1 MGRAPALAIRL
12 RAVSKAFGAQRA
24 LDRIDLDIPAG
35 SYVAVMGANGAGK
48 TTLLKVIAGLAV
60 PTDGSVTIAG
70 VEMKRAGPGLRALVG
85 FVGHESMLY
94 PDLTAREN
102 LTFHARLFGLTDP
115 RGAVGEASRLL
126 EVERILDRPVRALS
140 RGMRQRVTIARALL
154 HDPAVILFDEP
165 FTGLDEAAALSLSGI
180 LERLNTPERVLLVTL
195 HDVARALSGPQ
206 RLVVLSSGRVVLDT
220 AIHGSDEDVAATYLG
235 LLRSEAVRR

>member
-115 RGAVGEASRLL
+115 GGAVGQASRLL

>member
-1 MGRAPALAIRL
+1 MDRAPALAIRL

-48 TTLLKVIAGLAV
+48 TTLLKIVAGLAV
-60 PTDGSVTIAG
+60 PTDGSVTVAG
-70 VEMKRAGPGLRALVG
+70 VEMRRAGPGLRSLVG

-102 LTFHARLFGLTDP
+102 LMFHARLFGLADP
-115 RGAVGEASRLL
+115 RGAVKETSRLL

-180 LERLNTPERVLLVTL
+180 LERLNTPKRVLVVTL

-206 RLVVLSSGRVVLDT
+206 RLVVLSGGRVVLDT
-220 AIHGSDEDVAATYLG
+220 AIHGSDKDVAATYLG

>member
-102 LTFHARLFGLTDP
+102 LAFFG
-115 RGAVGEASRLL
+115 
-126 EVERILDRPVRALS
+126 
-140 RGMRQRVTIARALL
+140 
-154 HDPAVILFDEP
+154 
-165 FTGLDEAAALSLSGI
+165 GLQGLG
-180 LERLNTPERVLLVTL
+180 
-195 HDVARALSGPQ
+195 
-206 RLVVLSSGRVVLDT
+206 
-220 AIHGSDEDVAATYLG
+220 GST
-235 LLRSEAVRR
+235 LRSRIDSSSSLA